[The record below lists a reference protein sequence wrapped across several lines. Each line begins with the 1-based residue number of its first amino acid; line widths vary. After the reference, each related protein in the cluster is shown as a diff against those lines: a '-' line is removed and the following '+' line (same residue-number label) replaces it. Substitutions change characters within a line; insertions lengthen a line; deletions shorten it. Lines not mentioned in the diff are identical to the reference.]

1 MKNTLKHVAIVMD
14 GNRRW
19 AKERNLST
27 LEGHEKGSETLR
39 AIVEESI
46 VRKIPYLTVYAFSSE
61 NWNRDETEVRGLF
74 SLMTRLLKSEAE
86 TLHEQGVKLKVIGD
100 RSLLSQEAQGLI
112 QEVEDLTKRNIGL
125 QLTVAINYGGRQDI
139 VRATQKIA
147 HEVLENRLEIRSITE
162 EVMGSY
168 LDTAGMPDPD
178 LFIRPSGEF
187 RISNFLLWQIAYAEF
202 YFTPTYW
209 PAFTREEYGH
219 AVAAY
224 ENRQRRFGE

>member
-19 AKERNLST
+19 AREHNLST

-74 SLMTRLLKSEAE
+74 SLMARLLKSEAE

-100 RSLLSQEAQGLI
+100 RSLLSDEIRGLI
-112 QEVEDLTKRNIGL
+112 QEVENLTKHNTAL
-125 QLTVAINYGGRQDI
+125 QLTVALNYGGRQDI
-139 VRATQKIA
+139 VRATQKVA
-147 HEVLENRLEIRSITE
+147 HEVLQGRLDIASITE
-162 EVMGSY
+162 EVVGVY

-209 PAFTREEYGH
+209 PAFSREEY
-219 AVAAY
+219 ARAIAAY
-224 ENRQRRFGE
+224 ETRQRRFGE

>member
-19 AKERNLST
+19 AREHNLST

-61 NWNRDETEVRGLF
+61 NWNRDETEVCGLF
-74 SLMTRLLKSEAE
+74 SLMARLLKSEAE

-100 RSLLSQEAQGLI
+100 RSLLSDEIRGLI
-112 QEVEDLTKRNIGL
+112 QEVENLTKHNTAL
-125 QLTVAINYGGRQDI
+125 QLTVALNYGGRQDI
-139 VRATQKIA
+139 VRATQKVA
-147 HEVLENRLEIRSITE
+147 HEVLQGRLDVASITE
-162 EVMGSY
+162 EVVGVY

-209 PAFTREEYGH
+209 PAFSREEY
-219 AVAAY
+219 ARAIAAY
-224 ENRQRRFGE
+224 KTRQRRFGE